1 MARLKKVITAKVL
14 ISYLVL
20 LLLAIVAGWIIY
32 AELNSFTRAQENNTQ
47 ENNKVFG
54 IGRLL
59 TQMYESESFARSAIQ
74 SSKESTYRAYLQKT
88 DSIRIT
94 LDSLRTITTNA
105 NQQALLDSIGI
116 LLEQKVTNIRELRQ
130 IRNNNASEIALDR
143 AIEKFSNIEETLGRL
158 SLEDFVANPDALG
171 TRRRDLLQEQ
181 INILNNYIPRD
192 STNTVDERTLDSLVI
207 ASRAMLEQIQKETA
221 RQRLSVAIKENTLLQ
236 NDLNTSQQ
244 LRQILSVL
252 EKELLENARET
263 NAERKRILNRSIN
276 VLSWAA
282 VIGVVLAI
290 LFSLVILNDFLQS
303 QRYREQLEEANEYT
317 QTLLKGREQLISMVS
332 HDLRTPL
339 NTILGYTE
347 LLAGNTQTQK
357 EAYYAGR
364 IRTAS
369 NYVTKL
375 VDDLLDYTK
384 LEAGKVTIDPVPFQL
399 PKLIKE
405 TAESVRTIY
414 SNKPITLTYDF
425 PEKLPGKLISDPHRV
440 RQILNNLI
448 GNAYKFTES
457 GTITLSLNHDAA
469 SDLVTIGVQDSG
481 IGIPKEKQADIF
493 REFIQAEAGHEK
505 KFGGSGLGL
514 FISRKLAGL
523 LEGDLKMTSEEGIGS
538 SFTLELPAR
547 FSKLPS
553 KPSEVSQKPAGD
565 LSGKIVVIIDDDTL
579 LLQMLEDWL
588 RTTNAGVHPFKSA
601 TEALSKIPEI
611 DYDLIITDIQ
621 LPGINGFRFLEL
633 LRTDPAYRYKDQ
645 PVIAVSGRK
654 DLDAQKYLK
663 NGFTAFLFK
672 PYNPSD
678 LLEVIRNL
686 ETTGNAESKPP
697 IAAPT
702 EKTTTSP
709 ALFVLDDLMGFMDHD
724 KIAVRKLLDDLVITT
739 EDDLIRMKALAEAK
753 DRKAISDLAHRMRTM
768 FHQIHA
774 KHMVSALDTLE
785 HQPPE
790 VISEL
795 EKQIE
800 QLETAFHDL
809 KRSLET
815 FH

>member
-1 MARLKKVITAKVL
+1 MARLKKEITAKVL
-14 ISYLVL
+14 ISYLML
-20 LLLAIVAGWIIY
+20 LILAIVAGWIIY
-32 AELNSFTRAQENNTQ
+32 AEINSFTRAQENNIQ

-59 TQMYESESFARSAIQ
+59 TQMYETESFARSAIQ
-74 SSKESTYRAYLQKT
+74 SSRNGPYRVYMQKT

-94 LDSLRTITTNA
+94 LDSLKSITA
-105 NQQALLDSIGI
+105 NTTQQALLDSIGI
-116 LLEQKVTNIRELRQ
+116 LLDQKVTNIRELRQ

-143 AIEKFSNIEETLGRL
+143 AIEKFSNIEQTLGRL
-158 SLEDFVANPDALG
+158 SLEDFVTEPEALSNQ
-171 TRRRDLLQEQ
+171 RRNLLQEQ

-221 RQRLSVAIKENTLLQ
+221 RKRLSVAIKENSLLR

-244 LRQILSVL
+244 LRQILSAL
-252 EKELLENARET
+252 EKELLDNVREAD
-263 NAERKRILNRSIN
+263 NQRRQILNRSIK
-276 VLSWAA
+276 VLTWAA
-282 VIGVVLAI
+282 VIGVVLVI

-303 QRYREQLEEANEYT
+303 QRYREQLEEANAYAK
-317 QTLLKGREQLISMVS
+317 TLLKGREQLISMVS

-347 LLAGNTQTQK
+347 LMTGNAQTQK
-357 EAYYAGR
+357 ETYYASR

-384 LEAGKVTIDPVPFQL
+384 LEAGKVAIDPVPFHLQ
-399 PKLIKE
+399 KLIRE

-414 SNKPITLTYDF
+414 SHKSIQLVYDF
-425 PEKLPGKLISDPHRV
+425 GDKLPGQLISDPHRV

-457 GTITLSLNHDAA
+457 GSITLGLRYQPRDNRIFVTV
-469 SDLVTIGVQDSG
+469 SDTG
-481 IGIPKEKQADIF
+481 IGISEEKQPLIF
-493 REFIQAEAGHEK
+493 REFSQAEVEHEK

-514 FISRKLAGL
+514 FISRKLARL
-523 LEGDLKMTSEEGIGS
+523 LDGDLKMESEAGKGS
-538 SFTLELPAR
+538 TFTLELPGNFSEIPASEAPSAR
-547 FSKLPS
+547 TT
-553 KPSEVSQKPAGD
+553 GD
-565 LSGKIVVIIDDDTL
+565 LSGITAVIIDDDTL

-588 RTTNAGVHPFKSA
+588 LTKKAAVHAFKSA
-601 TEALSKIPEI
+601 TEALTKITGI
-611 DYDLIITDIQ
+611 NYDLIITDIQ

-633 LRTDPAYRYKDQ
+633 LRTDPDYQYENQ

-663 NGFTAFLFK
+663 NGFSAFIFK
-672 PYNPSD
+672 PYHPSD
-678 LLEVIRNL
+678 LLEVIREIITNDKKPILKNDEVHQEHVTPPPLYAL
-686 ETTGNAESKPP
+686 E
-697 IAAPT
+697 
-702 EKTTTSP
+702 
-709 ALFVLDDLMGFMDHD
+709 DLMSFMDND
-724 KIAVRKLLDDLVITT
+724 SVAVKKLLQNLMLTTDEDLEHLEV
-739 EDDLIRMKALAEAK
+739 LAEK
-753 DRKAISDLAHRMRTM
+753 EDTNAIADLAHRMRTM

-774 KHMVSALDTLE
+774 EQIVSVLDILE

-790 VISEL
+790 TQEEL
-795 EKQIE
+795 R
-800 QLETAFHDL
+800 QLIAQLTAAFNNL
-809 KRSLET
+809 KTALNRDA
-815 FH
+815 

>member
-74 SSKESTYRAYLQKT
+74 SSKESTYRAYMQKT

-116 LLEQKVTNIRELRQ
+116 LLGQKVTNIRELRQ

-207 ASRAMLEQIQKETA
+207 ASRAMLEQVQKETA

-276 VLSWAA
+276 VLTWAA

-457 GTITLSLNHDAA
+457 GTITLSLHHDVA
-469 SDLVTIGVQDSG
+469 SDLIAIGVQDTG

-493 REFIQAEAGHEK
+493 REFMQAEAGHEK

-553 KPSEVSQKPAGD
+553 KSSETTLKSTGD
-565 LSGKIVVIIDDDTL
+565 LRGKIVVIIDDDTL

-588 RTTNAGVHPFKSA
+588 RTTNAGVHSFKSA

-633 LRTDPAYRYKDQ
+633 LRTDPTYRYKDQ

-663 NGFTAFLFK
+663 NGFAAFLFK

-678 LLEVIRNL
+678 LLELIGNL
-686 ETTGNAESKPP
+686 EATGKAESNPP

-702 EKTTTSP
+702 EITTTSP

-724 KIAVRKLLDDLVITT
+724 KVAVRKLLDDLVITT
-739 EDDLIRMKALAEAK
+739 EDDLTRMKALAEAK
-753 DRKAISDLAHRMRTM
+753 DGKAISDLAHRMRTM

-785 HQPPE
+785 HQQP
-790 VISEL
+790 VVKSEL
-795 EKQIE
+795 EKQIA

-809 KRSLET
+809 KRSLKT